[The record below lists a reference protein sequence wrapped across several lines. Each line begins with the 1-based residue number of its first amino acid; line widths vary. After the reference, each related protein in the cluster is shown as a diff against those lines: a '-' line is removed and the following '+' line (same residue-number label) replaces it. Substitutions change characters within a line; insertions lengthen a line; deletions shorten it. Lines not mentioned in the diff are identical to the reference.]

1 MSARAA
7 AVAALQALLAE
18 RSGHAFSDP
27 DLLEQALTHSSVG
40 HGAKPVAHNE
50 RLEFLGDRVLNL
62 VVAEALFGRFPGARE
77 GDLALRFNAA
87 VDAESCAEVARG
99 WSLGPALRLPP
110 DETRRGARERT
121 NILADACEAV
131 IAAVYLDGGLEA
143 ARALVLSAWERR
155 LDGAPPAALASP
167 KSRLQHWAL
176 ARGPHL
182 PRYEV
187 VGREGP
193 EHEPRFRVRVEVE
206 GAEPAESEGASRRA
220 AEAAAAA
227 ALLAREE
234 VR

>member
-7 AVAALQALLAE
+7 AVVALAE
-18 RSGHAFSDP
+18 RIGHVFTDP
-27 DLLEQALTHSSVG
+27 ALLEEALTHSSVG
-40 HGAKPVAHNE
+40 HGARPVAHNE

-62 VVAEALFGRFPGARE
+62 IIADEVFRRFPGLRE

-87 VDAESCAEVARG
+87 VGAEACAETARAWG
-99 WSLGPALRLPP
+99 VGPALRLPP
-110 DETRRGARERT
+110 NETRLGARERL

-131 IAAVYLDGGLEA
+131 IAAVYLDGGLDAARAVVLAAWSPRLDATPA
-143 ARALVLSAWERR
+143 ARALAN
-155 LDGAPPAALASP
+155 P

-176 ARGPHL
+176 SRGPHL

-206 GAEPAESEGASRRA
+206 GAAPAESEGASRRA

-227 ALLAREE
+227 ALLEREQAP
-234 VR
+234 

>member
-7 AVAALQALLAE
+7 AATALAE
-18 RSGHAFSDP
+18 RIGHPFSDP
-27 DLLEQALTHSSVG
+27 DLLEEALTHSSVG
-40 HGAKPVAHNE
+40 HGARAVAHNE

-62 VVAEALFGRFPGARE
+62 IVAEALFRRFPADRE
-77 GDLALRFNAA
+77 GELAMRINAA
-87 VDAESCAEVARG
+87 VDAESCAEVARAWG
-99 WSLGPALRLPP
+99 VGPALRLPP
-110 DETRRGARERT
+110 DETRRGARDRT

-143 ARALVLSAWERR
+143 ARSVVLAAWAERLEAR
-155 LDGAPPAALASP
+155 VARDLANP
-167 KSRLQHWAL
+167 KTRLQHWAL

-187 VGREGP
+187 IGRDGP
-193 EHEPRFRVRVEVE
+193 EHEPRFRVRVQVQ

-227 ALLAREE
+227 ALLEREQAL
-234 VR
+234 